1 MADTEGFEEFY
12 TATVGRLLG
21 QLFPVTGDLHEA
33 EEVVQE
39 AYARASTHWA
49 RLRDYDVP
57 EAWVRR
63 VAMNLAADRGRRLQ
77 RQAGRCSG
85 PAPRPGPAG
94 LGRGPGP
101 GPGPRTLPM
110 HQRQAIVLHYLA
122 DLPVE
127 EVAATLGARAGTVKS
142 WLARG
147 RTRPGGHARRTR
159 GGAVLMTDL
168 RDHLQELADAATRD
182 GTTPGPAARHPPR
195 PPAPPPHRRRASP
208 LCSLVGR
215 GRRRGRHRASW
226 ATGRP
231 GRWRRPACPRPRCR
245 RRSGPTRCR
254 HEVAA
259 QLWEDTEVGAC
270 GSAASGRP
278 PGRG

>member
-39 AYARASTHWA
+39 AFARASARWN

-77 RQAGRCSG
+77 RQARALLRAG
-85 PAPRPGPAG
+85 PPPAVPPASVEA
-94 LGRGPGP
+94 LALAEALRS
-101 GPGPRTLPM
+101 LPM
-110 HQRQAIVLHYLA
+110 RQRQAIVLHHLV

-127 EVAATLGARAGTVKS
+127 EVATTLDVPTGTVKS

-147 RTRPGGHARRTR
+147 RRI
-159 GGAVLMTDL
+159 L
-168 RDHLQELADAATRD
+168 
-182 GTTPGPAARHPPR
+182 AARLGDPE
-195 PPAPPPHRRRASP
+195 
-208 LCSLVGR
+208 
-215 GRRRGRHRASW
+215 
-226 ATGRP
+226 
-231 GRWRRPACPRPRCR
+231 
-245 RRSGPTRCR
+245 
-254 HEVAA
+254 EV
-259 QLWEDTEVGAC
+259 L
-270 GSAASGRP
+270 S
-278 PGRG
+278 